1 MNKKKGIF
9 FYYLSTILFIFLL
22 IVLIIGVYIGYRF
35 SIDESIRPDW
45 EAMSIMVTLLVSVIT
60 VFIAIYI
67 PNKIAERQNKIS
79 LFEKRYDVY
88 VKTANIFELAKS
100 IIKLKEECEDQNI
113 SQKIINLFF
122 MYLVEDFNYHE
133 KKVDYPLFFNL
144 VKKLEKLLMSGVFLF
159 DNIDSKKYNKIFLLI
174 NKVIENIY
182 KEEKYVTL
190 REDIEKLEQEFFNF
204 EKEYMSKME
213 EALKI

>member
-1 MNKKKGIF
+1 M
-9 FYYLSTILFIFLL
+9 
-22 IVLIIGVYIGYRF
+22 LIIGVCIGYRF

-100 IIKLKEECEDQNI
+100 IIKLKE
-113 SQKIINLFF
+113 
-122 MYLVEDFNYHE
+122 
-133 KKVDYPLFFNL
+133 
-144 VKKLEKLLMSGVFLF
+144 
-159 DNIDSKKYNKIFLLI
+159 
-174 NKVIENIY
+174 
-182 KEEKYVTL
+182 
-190 REDIEKLEQEFFNF
+190 
-204 EKEYMSKME
+204 
-213 EALKI
+213 

>member
-159 DNIDSKKYNKIFLLI
+159 D
-174 NKVIENIY
+174 
-182 KEEKYVTL
+182 
-190 REDIEKLEQEFFNF
+190 
-204 EKEYMSKME
+204 
-213 EALKI
+213 